1 MTAQG
6 VHVRQAIIVFHNPLM
21 YVNNVEFIRLGL
33 AVTLVRNSNTL
44 YSLQLASRLSPA
56 LSVVPPWKTMVVAV
70 A

>member
-1 MTAQG
+1 
-6 VHVRQAIIVFHNPLM
+6 M
-21 YVNNVEFIRLGL
+21 YVNNVEFIRLDL

-44 YSLQLASRLSPA
+44 YSLQLASRPSPA